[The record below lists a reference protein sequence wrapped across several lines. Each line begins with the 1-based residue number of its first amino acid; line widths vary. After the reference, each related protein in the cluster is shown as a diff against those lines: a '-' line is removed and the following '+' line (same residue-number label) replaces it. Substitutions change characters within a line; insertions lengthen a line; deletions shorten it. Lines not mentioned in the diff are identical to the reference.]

1 LGTGD
6 NGSDVVLEED
16 HDTDDADETAHT
28 LSNSIFTFVGDASY
42 FQLVMQYLEVQIKM
56 ENDDVYF

>member
-6 NGSDVVLEED
+6 DGSDAVLEED
-16 HDTDDADETAHT
+16 HDTDDANETVYT

-42 FQLVMQYLEVQIKM
+42 F
-56 ENDDVYF
+56 